1 MPFPTVPFLAASTLA
16 LLMAG
21 VPGNVSAQV
30 PARDNSRF
38 VEVPGG
44 RLWVASQGSGTPLVL
59 LHDGLLPSETWESQV
74 PVFSRSFR
82 VIRYDRRGHGRSEP
96 PQGPYSDVADLVAI
110 FDALKLERAV
120 LAGCSNGGKIAVDFA
135 LAHPNRVEALVLAG
149 PVVSGLPFSEHFR
162 QRGAANYAPYVREK
176 SLEKL
181 VDAWVRDPYL
191 MDPANVRARE
201 RLREL
206 LIRHPGSVTG
216 TIPPGQPEARPAI
229 GRLGEIRVPTL
240 LVTGAS
246 DIADVHAHMGAL
258 EAGIPGARRVVLD
271 GAGHLAHME
280 IPERFNETVLGFLR
294 PSGGRRDAQARK
306 ERVDWLAGTLSAAAG
321 TGRGP
326 S

>member
-1 MPFPTVPFLAASTLA
+1 MPLSTIPRLTASAAI
-16 LLMAG
+16 LLMA
-21 VPGNVSAQV
+21 VLPVDATAE
-30 PARDNSRF
+30 PTTRF

-44 RLWVASQGSGTPLVL
+44 RLWVESQGSGTPLVL
-59 LHDGLLPSETWESQV
+59 LHDGLLPSETWEAQV

-96 PQGPYSDVADLVAI
+96 PQGPYSDVADLAAI

-120 LAGCSNGGKIAVDFA
+120 LVGCSNGGKIAVDFA

-162 QRGAANYAPYVREK
+162 QRGVANYAPYAREK

-181 VDAWVRDPYL
+181 VYAWVRDPYL

-206 LIRHPGSVTG
+206 LICYPGSVTG

-258 EAGIPGARRVVLD
+258 EAGIPGARRVVFA

-294 PSGGRRDAQARK
+294 PGGGRRDAQARK
-306 ERVDWLAGTLSAAAG
+306 DRVEWFGTLSRAAG